1 MGMGTYK
8 TVILEAFLLFPVVA
22 FLITVPYL
30 VHSYRKYGSAVGL
43 RTVIVYSFV
52 LYLMCVY
59 FLVVLPL
66 PPIEQVA
73 AMTTPYV
80 QPVPFGWVADTIKEG
95 RKALDAGGG
104 YLSLVINKAF
114 FQAFFNMV
122 MTIPFGMYLRYY
134 FKCGLLRTTML
145 SLGLSLFF
153 ELTQLSGLYG
163 LYPRPYRIF
172 DVDDLMLNT
181 LGGVVG
187 YGLVGPLMKVLPTRE
202 QLDKASFR
210 RGREVSFTRRVLAFV
225 TDILV
230 IALLWLAM
238 RWLMP
243 GIDQLPLPGMGIVA
257 LGYFM
262 VVPLLFGGRTAGY
275 SLVRLRVMGTDE
287 RPARWWQLVLRFGL
301 LVGVLIALPWG
312 VSALLEWR
320 VACGHLDESTAV
332 LMRFVLMGV
341 WAFAVLYLF
350 ICAAMRRPLFYER
363 LSKTEVVSTVER

>member
-8 TVILEAFLLFPVVA
+8 TVILEAFLFFPVVA

-30 VHSYRKYGSAVGL
+30 VHSYRKYGSALGL

-80 QPVPFGWVADTIKEG
+80 QLVPFGWVADTIKEG
-95 RKALDAGGG
+95 REALDAGGG
-104 YLSLVINKAF
+104 YLSLVFNRGF

-122 MTIPFGMYLRYY
+122 MTVPFGMYLRYY
-134 FKCGLLRTTML
+134 FKCGLLKTTML

-187 YGLVGPLMKVLPTRE
+187 YGLVGPLMKVLPSRE
-202 QLDKASFR
+202 QLDRASLR

-225 TDILV
+225 ADVLV
-230 IALLWLAM
+230 IALLWLVG
-238 RWLMP
+238 RWLAP
-243 GIDQLPLPGMGIVA
+243 GLDQLPLPGMGIVA

-262 VVPLLFGGRTAGY
+262 VVPLVLGGRTVGY
-275 SLVRLRVMGTDE
+275 SLVRLRVMGADGH
-287 RPARWWQLVLRFGL
+287 PARWWQLVLRFGL
-301 LVGVLIALPWG
+301 FMGVVLGIPWA
-312 VSALLEWR
+312 VDTLLEWC
-320 VACGHLDESTAV
+320 VGCGRLDASSAMLV
-332 LMRFVLMGV
+332 RLVLMGV
-341 WAFAVLYLF
+341 WTFVMLYLF
-350 ICAAMRRPLFYER
+350 IRAAMRHPLFYER
-363 LSKTEVVSTVER
+363 LSKTEVVSTVEH